1 MDSRVVNA
9 LRAASEVLGLRPAL
23 LPSGAVHDAQNFA
36 LEGIPAGMVFV
47 RSTGGSHNPFE
58 HAMAS
63 DAALGV
69 KILLLSMAGISDEF
83 GPAAP

>member
-1 MDSRVVNA
+1 
-9 LRAASEVLGLRPAL
+9 
-23 LPSGAVHDAQNFA
+23 
-36 LEGIPAGMVFV
+36 MVFV
-47 RSTGGSHNPFE
+47 RSTGWSHDPFE